1 MNSIRKNKIKLYKDD
16 IFLVVAL
23 YLSLFNFVT
32 LPFARIIRNVLVIV
46 LLLYVIQNIKRLFQ
60 RENKIIELLV
70 LSYSIWMIIDSFFY
84 NEYIYLANVNSV
96 LNSVI
101 KGFIVFESV
110 FAVDI
115 YYKKRGISR
124 LLDILFGYV
133 AVFFVISNSWIVI
146 TGFEKT
152 PEDYYLIGTKF
163 STSYLNILFI
173 VLIFLKNR
181 FYKKGVNYI
190 GIASLFLYS
199 FYFFLRLECSTALIA
214 LFLLGV
220 FLLFKL
226 QLYKLFSNRLFFV
239 VFYVVLFLFIYLYN
253 LVLSNVYVSHVIVNI
268 LGESL
273 TMTGR
278 THIYQ
283 RLPEMMD
290 GKWLT
295 GFGSGRTGM
304 ILNFYTGCN
313 DAQNGVWQII
323 CENGFIGFVLY
334 ALTSLKLNSNSIRE
348 KITCSYYLSI
358 YFVIMLVLGF
368 VEITL
373 DTRLLVLLFIMY
385 LYNDYFQKS
394 TESLNGMYD
403 HQ

>member
-1 MNSIRKNKIKLYKDD
+1 MGFIREYRIKLYKDD
-16 IFLVVAL
+16 IFLVIAF

-32 LPFARIIRNVLVIV
+32 LPFARTIRNILVIV
-46 LLLYVIQNIKRLFQ
+46 LLVYVIQNIKKVFWRG
-60 RENKIIELLV
+60 NKAIGLLV
-70 LSYSIWMIIDSFFY
+70 LSYSVWMIIDSFFY
-84 NEYIYLANVNSV
+84 NEYIYLASVNSV
-96 LNSVI
+96 LNSIV

-133 AVFFVISNSWIVI
+133 AVFFVISNGWIII
-146 TGFEKT
+146 TGFKKT
-152 PEDYYLIGTKF
+152 AEDYYLIGTKF

-181 FYKKGVNYI
+181 FYKKKVNFI
-190 GIASLFLYS
+190 GIALLFIYN

-226 QLYKLFSNRLFFV
+226 QLYKVFSNRLFFGA
-239 VFYVVLFLFIYLYN
+239 FYVVLFLFIYFYN
-253 LVLSNVYVSHVIVNI
+253 LVLSNAYVSHVIVNI

-278 THIYQ
+278 TYIYQ
-283 RLPEMMD
+283 RLPELMT

-334 ALTSLKLNSNSIRE
+334 ALTSLKMYSNSIRE
-348 KITCSYYLSI
+348 KVSCSYYLSI

-394 TESLNGMYD
+394 AESLNGIYD
-403 HQ
+403 H